1 MVEPPNHATAI
12 DTITFHTKRHRSV
25 LVSIRFFAAAGCCCR
40 KPQKPNPNCRFAANS
55 PIADPLVRSSNLCIL
70 NPASTVPC
78 AAIIAVVDSKTEL
91 SEKLKG
97 HRTIS

>member
-1 MVEPPNHATAI
+1 
-12 DTITFHTKRHRSV
+12 
-25 LVSIRFFAAAGCCCR
+25 
-40 KPQKPNPNCRFAANS
+40 
-55 PIADPLVRSSNLCIL
+55 LVRSSNLCIL